1 MINSSELIDLK
12 FNDKYISWVEQGRKI
27 CTTRKSV
34 KGKAGDHF
42 MLNGKRY
49 VITGV
54 LSCKLFALF
63 DLYHLEGYSCAQC
76 FYEDLLKIYPGLHMN
91 DIFHMHF
98 FETAYD
104 YEMGLIADEY

>member
-1 MINSSELIDLK
+1 MSELIDLK
-12 FNDKYISWVEQGRKI
+12 FDDKYILWVEQGKKI

-34 KGKAGDHF
+34 KGKAGDYF
-42 MLNGKRY
+42 ILNGKRY

-63 DLYHLEGYSCAQC
+63 DLYRLEGYLCAQC
-76 FYEDLLKIYPGLHMN
+76 FYEDLLKIYPGLRMN

-98 FETAYD
+98 FETVYD
-104 YEMGLIADEY
+104 YEMGLIADGF